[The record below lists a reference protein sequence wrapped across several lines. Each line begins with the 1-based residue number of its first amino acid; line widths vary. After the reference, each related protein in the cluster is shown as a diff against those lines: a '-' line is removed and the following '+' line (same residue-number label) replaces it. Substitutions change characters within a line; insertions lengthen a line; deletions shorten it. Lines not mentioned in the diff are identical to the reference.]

1 MYELIMKKFSDFYFD
16 IQGELKENY
25 PLASLTWFKVGGPAQ
40 LLFSLFELDDCPG
53 KAVWHP

>member
-1 MYELIMKKFSDFYFD
+1 MKKFSDFYFD

-40 LLFSLFELDDCPG
+40 LLFIP
-53 KAVWHP
+53 